1 MIFVTNAAM
10 HEADAAALFMPMPEH
25 HTSRHNAHAA
35 APLPLLPL
43 LQDGSSERLTLTTSL
58 NAIATATTLD
68 EVKAQT
74 RRALSLFLPC
84 EHFIFT
90 RGWVKADRLTVLHLA
105 YANSIS
111 RDYLDGIVGESNR
124 DTPPLS
130 LDLIRECGR
139 PKFISIDRLE
149 KSVDPGRADVFRKH
163 GISNIAWIV
172 LPGMRH
178 DTFTGYFFQNISPA
192 VRGDIK
198 LRLTMLAPYVHIAVS
213 RVFDLKQVK
222 PQGLDEKDL
231 NPFKATLSSREAEI
245 SRWVACGKTNWE
257 IGQILGISDKT
268 VKTHVQNILFK
279 LRASSRAQVAALFS
293 SQ

>member
-1 MIFVTNAAM
+1 MIFVTPAAV
-10 HEADAAALFMPMPEH
+10 HASDAAALLLPVSEQ
-25 HTSRHNAHAA
+25 HTSQHNAHDA

-43 LQDGSSERLTLTTSL
+43 LQDGSRERLSLTTSL
-58 NAIATATTLD
+58 NAIATAMTLD

-90 RGWVKADRLTVLHLA
+90 RGWIKADRLEVLHLA

-111 RDYLDGIVGESNR
+111 DDYLDAIVGESDR

-130 LDLIRECGR
+130 MDLIRECGR
-139 PKFISIDRLE
+139 PKFITVDRLE
-149 KSVDPGRADVFRKH
+149 KSVDSCRAEVFRRH
-163 GISNIAWIV
+163 AIDNIAWIV
-172 LPGMRH
+172 LPGIRH
-178 DTFTGYFFQNISPA
+178 GTFNGYFFQNISAA

-198 LRLTMLAPYVHIAVS
+198 LRLTMLAPYVHIAIS
-213 RVFDLKQVK
+213 RVFDLNQLK
-222 PQGLDEKDL
+222 PQGLEGKKQ
-231 NPFKATLSSREAEI
+231 NPCMAALSSREAEI
-245 SRWVACGKTNWE
+245 SSWVACGKTNWE

-268 VKTHVQNILFK
+268 VKTHMQNILFK
-279 LRASSRAQVAALFS
+279 LHASSRAQVAALFS